1 MALMRA
7 EFATPIL
14 MRLMAFWN
22 FEVQRSNVMTSRNRA
37 EEIVFEFLPLQFEK
51 FNLGI
56 IRKLRDASL
65 PL

>member
-22 FEVQRSNVMTSRNRA
+22 FEVQQSIVMTSRNRA
-37 EEIVFEFLPLQFEK
+37 RIFGLIEK
-51 FNLGI
+51 IHLI
-56 IRKLRDASL
+56 W
-65 PL
+65 